1 MAMAG
6 SDAPPFD
13 WEALVPRIVHPI
25 KVAVIEALLW
35 VEEPLSSSDLM
46 KLFSREDMPL
56 SNISYHVRGLVE
68 IGVLRKV
75 RHRQVRGSIE
85 TFYRLR

>member
-1 MAMAG
+1 MAG
-6 SDAPPFD
+6 SEASPFD

-35 VEEPLSSSDLM
+35 VDQPLSSSDLA
-46 KLFSREDMPL
+46 KLFDREDMPL
-56 SNISYHVRGLVE
+56 SNISYHVRALAKM
-68 IGVLRKV
+68 GVLKKV
-75 RHRQVRGSIE
+75 RERRVRGSIE